1 MTNSS
6 ITSILSVPLNVLL
19 LFILLFVCI
28 ALVVLA
34 GVVIQFGAR
43 LRYFASPVYDHIVKE
58 AQEKA
63 QEIMHDAEREARTMK
78 EHATVEAEKAFSDRS
93 KVDEEMRKEQSKH
106 IEILTA
112 HAQELLNKQTVTIS
126 QLSET
131 MASDFSKQARAAG
144 KALEDETVEMKK
156 TITAETAHMKET
168 FAKMGV
174 KVDEDY
180 HELIAQTR
188 KKMEE
193 ELDNEVNSA
202 REAVKAYRVERIVLL
217 NKEIV
222 GLVEDTARIALRRS
236 LSLDQHRDIII
247 AALEEAKQQGL
258 FAKDV

>member
-1 MTNSS
+1 MITSS
-6 ITSILSVPLNVLL
+6 IATILSVPLGLL
-19 LFILLFVCI
+19 LFLVFI
-28 ALVVLA
+28 ALAVLA

-43 LRYFASPVYDHIVKE
+43 LRYLASPVYDRIVKE
-58 AQEKA
+58 AEEKA
-63 QEIMHDAEREARTMK
+63 KEIMLDAQREARTVK
-78 EHATVEAEKAFSDRS
+78 EHAAAEAEKAFADRS

-106 IEILTA
+106 IEMLTA

-131 MASDFSKQARAAG
+131 MASDFSQQARAAG
-144 KALEDETVEMKK
+144 KALEDETAEMKK
-156 TITAETAHMKET
+156 TIAAETDHMKET
-168 FAKMGV
+168 FAKMAV

-180 HELIAQTR
+180 HELVAQTR

-202 REAVKAYRVERIVLL
+202 REAVKAYRIERISLL

-222 GLVEDTARIALRRS
+222 GLVEDTARLALRRS

-258 FAKDV
+258 FSKNV